1 MGRVLTLLLAV
12 VASLGCV
19 GPAARKAAGP
29 ATPLAYEVE
38 EPGGGRALLFGS
50 VHVGSEESVKLPDS
64 LLHEMRAAHLLV
76 LEIDLSK
83 TTPQEMASL
92 MLALGGM
99 PPGQRLRQVVSDETW
114 SLLEKRAAETG
125 TPMAALDRLKPWAVA
140 LQFIGRSLD
149 RAGFDVQHGVEQSLV
164 KQAAGL
170 PIRGLE
176 TPYEQFSLFDD
187 LPYRVQDRMLRD
199 ALEPASETNPKI
211 DALLDAWRR
220 GDGKRLE
227 QIMFEDRKDPDL
239 EIFYAQTYDRRN
251 ERMAHSLEQILKQ
264 TDRALV
270 VVGAGHLLGPHGMPA
285 VLRNAGLSVRQ
296 VSGQP
301 QTP

>member
-1 MGRVLTLLLAV
+1 MGRVLTLLMAV
-12 VASLGCV
+12 VVFLGCA
-19 GPAARKAAGP
+19 GPGTREAAGP

-50 VHVGSEESVKLPDS
+50 VHVGSEESVELPDS
-64 LLHEMRAAHLLV
+64 LLHEMHAAHLLV

-83 TTPQEMASL
+83 TSPEEMNRL
-92 MLALGGM
+92 MLALGVM

-140 LQFIGRSLD
+140 LQFIGLSLD
-149 RAGFDVQHGVEQSLV
+149 RAGFDAQHGVERSLV
-164 KQAAGL
+164 ERATGL

-199 ALEPASETNPKI
+199 ALEPASETHPQI

-220 GDGKRLE
+220 GDAKRLE
-227 QIMFEDRKDPDL
+227 QIMFEDRDDPEL
-239 EIFYAQTYDRRN
+239 AIFYAQTYDRRN
-251 ERMAHSLEQILKQ
+251 ERMARSLEKILKE

-285 VLRNAGLSVRQ
+285 LLRAAGLSVQQ